1 MLTEQVIEE
10 LARTSQV
17 ADLDEI
23 PIGSPILLSSNS
35 RSNQD
40 TICMDNDSLLRTVI
54 ENLNDGIIV
63 TDLENRILH
72 VNSRLAKLVGCE
84 AEDML
89 GQPAQPFLSM
99 IEGWLFFCATPDDAQ
114 TGLYEWREG
123 QLKRQDGRQFWA
135 EVNSTPLCNSDG
147 HPIAT
152 LITVTDI
159 TERKWLEEYLRLL
172 ESVVVNANELVMIS
186 QVEAGDD
193 PLDLRIVYINDA
205 FLKVTGHRAADVIG
219 RTAQVLVG
227 PKTDLDE
234 LTRIREALIRH
245 ESVKAELILHRRD
258 NTHFWAD
265 INTVPIRNEHG
276 QVTHFVSVMRE
287 VTERKNAEEQLR
299 RNAFHDPLTGLPNR
313 LLFTERL
320 TQIISRSK
328 QIPGRMFAV
337 LFLDLDRFK
346 VINDSLGHLVG
357 DQLLIAIAR
366 RLETCVKRTDI
377 VARLGGDEFTILL
390 DDIQT
395 EDAASHV
402 AERIHQELALP
413 FTLNGYEVFTTVSI
427 GIALSTTDFNHTED
441 LLRGADIAMYRAKAL
456 GKACHE
462 VFDTEMHNEAMRQ
475 MQLENDLRRAL
486 ERGEFRVYY
495 QPIVSLTTGR
505 LAGFEALMRWQHPE
519 RGLVSPGEFI
529 PIAEETGL
537 ILPMGQWILME
548 ACRQLSEW
556 QKKYPQYRRL
566 SMSVNISSRQFSQR
580 GTIDLLKDVLDKTGL
595 NPALLKLEI
604 TETAIMENTES
615 AMEILLALKKM
626 GVQLSVDDFGTGY
639 SSLGYLYRFPMD
651 VLKIDRSFISRVDTD
666 GEKLELVRTIITLA
680 WNLGM
685 DVIAEGVETTKQ
697 LAQLKMLKCEYG
709 QGYLFSKPM
718 SAEHTEKFLLLPN
731 PLDHVAKVLPSYDM
745 KMRESA

>member
-1 MLTEQVIEE
+1 MVNKG
-10 LARTSQV
+10 
-17 ADLDEI
+17 LDMVTQRSVEPRSVEHCESAKLI
-23 PIGSPILLSSNS
+23 VPKAHPVENNFILN
-35 RSNQD
+35 
-40 TICMDNDSLLRTVI
+40 TVI
-54 ENLNDGIIV
+54 ENLNDGVIV
-63 TDLENRILH
+63 TDLRNHVLH
-72 VNSRLAKLVGCE
+72 ANSRLAKLVGCSASE
-84 AEDML
+84 MIGL
-89 GQPAQPFLSM
+89 PAYDFLSL
-99 IEGWLFFCATPDDAQ
+99 IEGWSFFSPSPD
-114 TGLYEWREG
+114 TIMPSGSCEWREG
-123 QLKRQDGRQFWA
+123 QLRRQDGRQFWA
-135 EVNSTPLCNSDG
+135 EVNSTPLHDTEGN
-147 HPIAT
+147 PIAT

-172 ESVVVNANELVMIS
+172 ESVVVNANEMVMIS
-186 QVEAGDD
+186 QVEGDVD
-193 PLDLRIVYINDA
+193 PLGLRIVYINEA
-205 FLKVTGHRAADVIG
+205 FLKVTGYRAADVIG
-219 RTAQVLVG
+219 RSAELLVG
-227 PKTDLDE
+227 PKTDLEE
-234 LTRIREALIRH
+234 LDRIRTALKNH
-245 ESVKAELILHRRD
+245 ESAKAELIFHHQD
-258 NTHFWAD
+258 QSYFWAD
-265 INTVPIRNEHG
+265 MNTVPIRNEHG

-287 VTERKNAEEQLR
+287 VTERKQAEEQLR

-320 TQIISRSK
+320 TQVIANSRE
-328 QIPGRMFAV
+328 QENNLFAV

-346 VINDSLGHLVG
+346 VINDSLGHLIG

-366 RLETCVKRTDI
+366 RLEACVKRSDL

-390 DDIQT
+390 DNIQDESST
-395 EDAASHV
+395 HQV
-402 AERIHQELALP
+402 AERIHLELSRP
-413 FTLNGYEVFTTVSI
+413 FSLNGHEIFTTVSI
-427 GIALSTTDFNHTED
+427 GIALSSTDFEFTED

-462 VFDTEMHNEAMRQ
+462 VFDTEMHNQAMLQ
-475 MQLENDLRRAL
+475 MQLENDLRRAI
-486 ERGEFRVYY
+486 EREEFVVYY

-505 LAGFEALMRWQHPE
+505 LAGFEALVRWMHPE
-519 RGLVSPGEFI
+519 RGLISPGDFI

-537 ILPMGQWILME
+537 ILPMGKLILRE

-556 QKKYPQYRRL
+556 QRIYPQHRRL
-566 SMSVNISSRQFSQR
+566 SMSVNLSSRQFSQR
-580 GTIDLLKDVLDKTGL
+580 GTIELLRDVLKETGL
-595 NPALLKLEI
+595 SPACLKLEI

-615 AMEILLALKKM
+615 AMDTLLQLKSM

-718 SAEHTEKFLLLPN
+718 SPADTNIFLTQAN
-731 PLDHVAKVLPSYDM
+731 PLEHVAKVLPSSPEP
-745 KMRESA
+745 KALRGEAS

>member
-1 MLTEQVIEE
+1 M
-10 LARTSQV
+10 
-17 ADLDEI
+17 
-23 PIGSPILLSSNS
+23 
-35 RSNQD
+35 
-40 TICMDNDSLLRTVI
+40 
-54 ENLNDGIIV
+54 
-63 TDLENRILH
+63 
-72 VNSRLAKLVGCE
+72 
-84 AEDML
+84 
-89 GQPAQPFLSM
+89 
-99 IEGWLFFCATPDDAQ
+99 
-114 TGLYEWREG
+114 
-123 QLKRQDGRQFWA
+123 
-135 EVNSTPLCNSDG
+135 
-147 HPIAT
+147 
-152 LITVTDI
+152 
-159 TERKWLEEYLRLL
+159 
-172 ESVVVNANELVMIS
+172 
-186 QVEAGDD
+186 
-193 PLDLRIVYINDA
+193 
-205 FLKVTGHRAADVIG
+205 
-219 RTAQVLVG
+219 
-227 PKTDLDE
+227 
-234 LTRIREALIRH
+234 
-245 ESVKAELILHRRD
+245 
-258 NTHFWAD
+258 
-265 INTVPIRNEHG
+265 
-276 QVTHFVSVMRE
+276 
-287 VTERKNAEEQLR
+287 
-299 RNAFHDPLTGLPNR
+299 
-313 LLFTERL
+313 
-320 TQIISRSK
+320 
-328 QIPGRMFAV
+328 
-337 LFLDLDRFK
+337 
-346 VINDSLGHLVG
+346 
-357 DQLLIAIAR
+357 
-366 RLETCVKRTDI
+366 
-377 VARLGGDEFTILL
+377 
-390 DDIQT
+390 
-395 EDAASHV
+395 
-402 AERIHQELALP
+402 
-413 FTLNGYEVFTTVSI
+413 SI

-441 LLRGADIAMYRAKAL
+441 LLRGADIAMYRAKAS

-519 RGLVSPGEFI
+519 RGLVSPGDFI

-548 ACRQLSEW
+548 ACRQMSEW

-580 GTIDLLKDVLDKTGL
+580 GTIDLLKNVLEKTGL

-604 TETAIMENTES
+604 TETAIMENTET

-731 PLDHVAKVLPSYDM
+731 PLDHVAKVLPSHDM
-745 KMRESA
+745 KLLESA